1 MKEAKFYMKK
11 IIRYQCRS
19 DLKWIRQINQLPKE
33 FVAAYIGYSTRTLER
48 IEAENAVADEGTAKR
63 LCCIYDMNFIE
74 DFYEIDKRHDDWIKE
89 QMANHGC
96 KPKNVLLNNSKY
108 YCLYVRK
115 TNIYRDCV
123 VGKGLWIRDY
133 NRTKE
138 VRRLRQVN
146 AKAVVERTPYI
157 TIINDE
163 NEWTYWYFKLCVG
176 KIYKVLVSE
185 ACMKTCL
192 RECLE
197 ERVVDKNELMR
208 FDGTTDI
215 MFWGTSKGKL
225 KSNGK

>member
-1 MKEAKFYMKK
+1 MKK
-11 IIRYQCRS
+11 MIRYQCRM

-33 FVAAYIGYSTRTLER
+33 FVAEYIGYSTRTLER
-48 IEAENAVADEGTAKR
+48 IEAENAVADEETAKR
-63 LCCIYDMNFIE
+63 LCCIYDMDFIE
-74 DFYEIDKRHDDWIKE
+74 DFYELDKRCDDWAKDIL
-89 QMANHGC
+89 ANSGC
-96 KPKNVLLNNSKY
+96 KPQNVLLTNSRY

-115 TNIYRDCV
+115 TNLCRDCIA
-123 VGKGLWIRDY
+123 GKGLWIRDY
-133 NRTKE
+133 NRNKE

-146 AKAVVERTPYI
+146 AKAVVARTPDI

-185 ACMKTCL
+185 ECMKTRL

-197 ERVVDKNELMR
+197 ERVIDKNELMR

-215 MFWGTSKGKL
+215 MFWGTNKGKL
-225 KSNGK
+225 KSKGNILKK